1 MAIEARYY
9 RYCYTKFERSYHS
22 LVEQHQVSGNLEITI
37 ENELMQYIKEEIEL
51 GISVLPLQDLSER
64 IAEAY
69 QQHGIT
75 KSVNRTRLKETILE
89 VFSNLEAEKG
99 AKSLVFLIC
108 SKVSRKITS
117 EAAMNPDEE
126 ARTLLMAA
134 SVLRKAVKHFPGNYQ
149 FEGHFPNHCEKS
161 SLPPRLKYF
170 LDNFK

>member
-89 VFSNLEAEKG
+89 VFSNLESEKG
-99 AKSLVFLIC
+99 AKSRVFSYL
-108 SKVSRKITS
+108 
-117 EAAMNPDEE
+117 
-126 ARTLLMAA
+126 
-134 SVLRKAVKHFPGNYQ
+134 F
-149 FEGHFPNHCEKS
+149 
-161 SLPPRLKYF
+161 
-170 LDNFK
+170 